1 MKLLRDFHCD
11 FCGETSEKYID
22 SETRQAT
29 CVCGETAN
37 RVIGMPRVA
46 LDGTDP
52 AYPTAYDRWANVREA
67 NRAHKQ
73 NEALMTNSILILI
86 INFIALL
93 ALIVADRE
101 ISKAL
106 HEIDSLMQY
115 LKR

>member
-22 SETRQAT
+22 SETKQTT
-29 CVCGETAN
+29 CACGETAN

-67 NRAHKQ
+67 NRAHQ
-73 NEALMTNSILILI
+73 
-86 INFIALL
+86 
-93 ALIVADRE
+93 
-101 ISKAL
+101 SKRGTY
-106 HEIDSLMQY
+106 DQ
-115 LKR
+115 

>member
-22 SETRQAT
+22 SETRQTT

-52 AYPTAYDRWANVREA
+52 AYPTAYSDWATKRERNA
-67 NRAHKQ
+67 A
-73 NEALMTNSILILI
+73 E
-86 INFIALL
+86 
-93 ALIVADRE
+93 
-101 ISKAL
+101 
-106 HEIDSLMQY
+106 
-115 LKR
+115 KRNKSYYEG